1 MGRTGLRLVPKMIDN
16 VTFGIWVVTS
26 NGESR
31 QIGIFN
37 VPNDNQINDN
47 LEAAQGIC
55 DVLKKRIRK
64 SI

>member
-1 MGRTGLRLVPKMIDN
+1 MGRTGLRLVPKMINN
-16 VTFGIWVVTS
+16 VTFGIWVVAS
-26 NGESR
+26 NGDSR
-31 QIGIFN
+31 QIGVFN
-37 VPNDNQINDN
+37 VPNDNQMNDN